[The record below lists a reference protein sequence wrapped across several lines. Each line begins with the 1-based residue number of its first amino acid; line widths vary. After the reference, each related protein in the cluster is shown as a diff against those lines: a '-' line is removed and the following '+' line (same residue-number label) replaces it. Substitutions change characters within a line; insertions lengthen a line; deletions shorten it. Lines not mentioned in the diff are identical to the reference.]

1 MARPLFP
8 EIRLTPRRPARRFF
22 GDPGAYSVLVV
33 SNHVADPPPARVRPR
48 LRGVLHEWA
57 FYAAIPLGVVLG
69 LAAETPRSRVAA
81 AVFGGSVTAM
91 FGASAVYHRVTWTS
105 SRRRWM
111 RRLDH
116 AGIYGLIAGT
126 YTPFG
131 LLVLTGEW
139 RVVVL
144 AIVWSGTAV
153 AVALKFLWTD
163 APKWLAAVIGIA
175 LGWVGVIVFP
185 QLLAKTGPAASTLV
199 LVGGLC
205 YTLGALIYA
214 WRRPDPFPRTFGYH
228 ELFHAL
234 VIVAVALQ
242 YAAVAFFLVP
252 T

>member
-1 MARPLFP
+1 MPNHAGEPTF
-8 EIRLTPRRPARRFF
+8 A
-22 GDPGAYSVLVV
+22 LVK
-33 SNHVADPPPARVRPR
+33 PR

-57 FYAAIPLGVVLG
+57 FFAAIPLGVVLG
-69 LAAETPRSRVAA
+69 LVAETPRSRVAA
-81 AVFGGSVTAM
+81 AVFAASVAAM
-91 FGASAVYHRVTWTS
+91 FGASAVYHRVTWTP

-139 RVVVL
+139 RIAVL
-144 AIVWSGTAV
+144 AIVWSGAAV
-153 AVALKFLWTD
+153 AIALKFLWAD
-163 APKWLAAVIGIA
+163 APKWLAAVTGVA
-175 LGWVGVIVFP
+175 LGWVGVVVFP
-185 QLLAKTGPAASTLV
+185 QLLAKTGLAASMLV

-205 YTLGALIYA
+205 YTLGALVYA

-234 VIVAVALQ
+234 VIVAVACQ
-242 YAAVAFFLVP
+242 YSTIVFYVLPQA
-252 T
+252 